1 MFFKRSIFTSAA
13 ALLLFA
19 VGAGCLAERI
29 RPPRGVQPQEM
40 EFEVTGYCNC
50 RKCCSWER
58 SWMGLGPPVVSKG
71 ADKGK
76 RKQVGVTAS
85 GTRAKRGTAAA
96 DISVLPYGTVL
107 EVPGYGYARVEDRG
121 GAINGNRLD
130 LWFSSHDEAKR
141 WGRKK
146 VKVKVWRLNNGRS
159 D

>member
-1 MFFKRSIFTSAA
+1 MFFKRCFFTVG
-13 ALLLFA
+13 LTLLFC
-19 VGAGCLAERI
+19 VFCAGCLAERI
-29 RPPRGVQPQEM
+29 RLPRGVQPQEM

-58 SWMGLGPPVVSKG
+58 SWLGFGPPVVSKG
-71 ADKGK
+71 PDKGR

-85 GTRAKRGTAAA
+85 GSRAKHGTVAA

-121 GAINGNRLD
+121 GAINGKRLD
-130 LWFSSHDEAKR
+130 LWFSSHDEAIR
-141 WGRKK
+141 WGRKRI
-146 VKVKVWRLNNGRS
+146 KVKVWRVSNGRR